1 MTQHKLITA
10 KDRKVMEANWSLS
23 QRSERADSGLAEA
36 AGRYSAMNE
45 KPVIKLFDPW
55 GQAFW
60 LLVELEPT
68 KEAKFHGDPV
78 DMAFGLADLG
88 LGFPEL
94 GYVSVDE
101 LRGMTYG
108 PDGPPRIERDLYFR
122 AEKTLAEYL
131 TDAKEG
137 IRP

>member
-10 KDRKVMEANWSLS
+10 KDRKALEANWK
-23 QRSERADSGLAEA
+23 RSEVANRAD
-36 AGRYSAMNE
+36 AGVTRVAGTYSALKE

-60 LLVELEPT
+60 LLVELEPGT
-68 KEAKFHGDPV
+68 SD
-78 DMAFGLADLG
+78 DYAFGLADLG
-88 LGFPEL
+88 LGFPEI
-94 GYVSVDE
+94 GYVSVGE
-101 LRGMTYG
+101 LKAHTWG
-108 PDGPPRIERDLYFR
+108 PDGPPRIERDLWFQ
-122 AEKTLAEYL
+122 ADKTLAEYL